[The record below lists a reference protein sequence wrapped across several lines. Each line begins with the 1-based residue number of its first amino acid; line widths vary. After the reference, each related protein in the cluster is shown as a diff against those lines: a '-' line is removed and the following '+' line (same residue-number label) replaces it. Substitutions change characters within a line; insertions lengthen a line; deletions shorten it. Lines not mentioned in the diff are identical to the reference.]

1 LGENR
6 RRSIEVE
13 KVIHIVRIVFTYI
26 LFILIKFY
34 SNVHI
39 SLPTVLIIFYS
50 SNDFRV
56 VVRL

>member
-1 LGENR
+1 MR
-6 RRSIEVE
+6 YVKVE